1 MDCQLATA
9 FHLRFR
15 LMRFQ
20 KHDTDR
26 VSAVKEAMELQ
37 VEACM
42 KEENEVAA
50 ASFSYTSVEENPE
63 DNWFGTIT
71 QALISV
77 MH

>member
-1 MDCQLATA
+1 
-9 FHLRFR
+9 
-15 LMRFQ
+15 MRFQ
-20 KHDTDR
+20 KHDPYR
-26 VSAVKEAMELQ
+26 ASAVNEATELQ

-50 ASFSYTSVEENPE
+50 ASFSDTSLEKNPE

-71 QALISV
+71 QALITV